1 MGLDWLKSDEAVH
14 KLERMIWGL
23 EVLRTFDDSLSSS
36 LSEIKEARDRMLHV
50 IEKVLEV
57 NPPPFIFKDVLTRSL
72 IKGAWR
78 AARRP

>member
-36 LSEIKEARDRMLHV
+36 LSEIKEARDRMLQI
-50 IEKVLEV
+50 IEQVLEV
-57 NPPPFIFKDVLTRSL
+57 KTSPLTFKDVLTRSL

-78 AARRP
+78 TPRSP

>member
-1 MGLDWLKSDEAVH
+1 MLTLSHHQGKVIEMGLDWLKSDEAVH

-50 IEKVLEV
+50 IEQVREV
-57 NPPPFIFKDVLTRSL
+57 KLPRLSSKMS
-72 IKGAWR
+72 
-78 AARRP
+78 